1 MRVLWTFTAWQDYV
15 EWQRVDPDA
24 TSKIN
29 ALIEDIRRDPIGK
42 GIGKPERLTGLLRG
56 WSSRRITQE
65 HRLVYRVQGAGEG
78 QTIEIIHCKG
88 HYR

>member
-29 ALIEDIRRDPIGK
+29 ALIEDIRRDPTGK
-42 GIGKPERLTGLLRG
+42 GLGKTERLKGTLSG
-56 WSSRRITQE
+56 WSSRRIAQE
-65 HRLVYRVQGAGEG
+65 HRLVYRVQGVGEG
-78 QTIEIIHCKG
+78 QTIEIIRCKG
-88 HYR
+88 HY

>member
-15 EWQRVDPDA
+15 DWQRVDPDA

-29 ALIEDIRRDPIGK
+29 ALIEDIRRDPVGK
-42 GIGKPERLTGLLRG
+42 GIGKIERLKSPLSG
-56 WSSRRITQE
+56 WLSRRISKE
-65 HRLVYRVQGAGEG
+65 HRFVYRVQGAGEA

-88 HYR
+88 HYG